1 MEYSD
6 LIETRRSIRGFEGRE
21 VEHGKLG
28 KILETA
34 NTAPS
39 AGNQQAYEIY
49 VVTDVRQRS
58 ALSRAALAQGF
69 VLTAPVVIVFC
80 ANPARNEDQYGERGR
95 TLYCIQD
102 ATIAATFAML
112 AAFDQGLATVWT
124 GAFDPDEVRRIVGA
138 PQHTT
143 PVVILPI
150 GYPAAEPEPRVRRPL
165 DDLVHFV

>member
-1 MEYSD
+1 MEFCD
-6 LIETRRSIRGFEGRE
+6 LIETRHSIRGFQGRD
-21 VEHGKLG
+21 VEQAKLR

-34 NTAPS
+34 NAAPS
-39 AGNQQAYEIY
+39 AGNQQAYDIY

-69 VLTAPVVIVFC
+69 VLTAPVALVFC
-80 ANPARNEDQYGERGR
+80 ANPARNEDRYGERGR
-95 TLYCIQD
+95 TLYSIQD
-102 ATIAATFAML
+102 ATIAAAFAML
-112 AAFDQGLATVWT
+112 AVFDQGLATVWT

-138 PQHTT
+138 PQHAT

-165 DDLVHFV
+165 EDLVHFL